1 MGLVNGIVLFIV
13 LWWVVF
19 FMALPFGVQSDEE
32 AGQETLA
39 GTVSSAPVK
48 PKLGLKA
55 LITTAIAGTA
65 WGGIWWALD
74 SGLISIY

>member
-19 FMALPFGVQSDEE
+19 FMTLPFGVQSDEE
-32 AGQETLA
+32 AGQETQT

-48 PKLGLKA
+48 PRLGLKA
-55 LITTAIAGTA
+55 LITTAIAATA
-65 WGGIWWALD
+65 WSGIWWALD